1 MRRLGAL
8 GTLVRDSN
16 WHPAVAPRPGEPLE
30 QWGGAAYSYAALSA
44 CCPAGWQVQPIVKV
58 GEDLAV
64 EALRLL
70 RSLPAFR
77 VAGGVRQVPQPNN
90 RVELRYRDESERY
103 EVQLGGVPGWSAD
116 ELAEV
121 VAPLDALYV
130 NFLSGAELDLQ
141 AARALRAR
149 FGGFLYADLHSLFL
163 SPPGRGAR
171 VHRPLPRAEQW
182 LGCFDAVQ
190 VNETELR
197 LLAGGEADPERALP
211 RLLEHGPR
219 LAVVTLGERGAR
231 FAARPGLPLD
241 PLRWRDQAPA
251 HGVEQ
256 GLVPPPGGP
265 VHGDPTG
272 CGDVWGGTFV
282 ASLLAGL
289 GVPAAMRRA
298 QALAATKILHPD
310 TDTLPAHL
318 RQALAHADPRFHA
331 ASSE

>member
-16 WHPAVAPRPGEPLE
+16 WHPAVASRPGEPLE

-44 CCPAGWQVQPIVKV
+44 CCPAGWEVHPIVKV
-58 GEDLAV
+58 GEDLAA

-70 RSLPAFR
+70 RSLPGFR
-77 VAGGVRQVPQPNN
+77 LGGGVRQVPQPNN
-90 RVELRYRDESERY
+90 RVELRYRDEADRY
-103 EVQLGGVPGWSAD
+103 EVQLGGVPGWSAG
-116 ELAEV
+116 EVAEV
-121 VAPLDALYV
+121 VAPLDAVYV
-130 NFLSGAELDLQ
+130 NFLSGAELDLE
-141 AARALRAR
+141 AARALRR
-149 FGGFLYADLHSLFL
+149 QFEGFLYADLHSLFL
-163 SPPGRGAR
+163 SAPGKGAR

-231 FAARPGLPLD
+231 FAARPGLPAD
-241 PLRWRDQAPA
+241 PLRWRHHPAAP
-251 HGVEQ
+251 GVEQ
-256 GLVPPPGGP
+256 GLVRPPLGAL
-265 VHGDPTG
+265 HGDPTG

-282 ASLLAGL
+282 AALLAGL
-289 GVPAAMRRA
+289 GVRAAMHRA
-298 QALAATKILHPD
+298 QTLAAAKILHPD
-310 TDTLPAHL
+310 TATLPARL
-318 RQALAHADPRFHA
+318 REALAEADA
-331 ASSE
+331 A